1 MRDLDRIY
9 SMKKNLVLS
18 LFVSFSFC
26 SLSSLGQN
34 HGFPFGSFSLKE
46 LEMQIYPLD
55 SAANSIV
62 LDEFGEVYFD
72 NDNGNMIVEY
82 HKKIKVLKKEGVEQ
96 ANFSILLRKG
106 DSRKEEMKSV
116 EGITYY
122 LENGNVKNSS
132 LDKKAIF
139 YEENPNY
146 TQVKFTLPNAVVG
159 STLEVKY
166 RISSPFIFN
175 LYPWEFQSSV
185 PKVQSEFWALIP
197 GNYSYNASLR
207 GFLKLTMSQTELVKE
222 CYSFGSAKADCSRLK
237 FGMKNIP
244 AFKEEEYMTA
254 KSNFLSAINFE
265 LEQIKYFDGRVDKI
279 TKEWRDVEEELQ
291 THADFGTQI
300 KKARNLFDKEISP
313 LLIGI
318 TDPLEKAKKIYNW
331 IKLQYTWNDYLGK
344 YAENGV
350 KKSFETK
357 KGNVGDINLSL
368 LGALQAAEL
377 SASPVLV
384 STRAN
389 GLPNNLYPVLSDF
402 NYVVVQL
409 VIGEGSYLLD
419 ATDHFMPFGLL
430 PERCLNGK
438 GRLLAKKSSLDIDLI
453 PKGKEKSVTTISVK
467 LNEEGA
473 LQGSLQINA
482 FDYLALESRK
492 KIMSYSNKTDYIKA
506 LEKRWNAKEIKNY
519 EVTNLHELE
528 KNLTEK
534 MEITFDAHGGTNV
547 HQIYFNPFI
556 AGRWTDNPFKS
567 AERTFP
573 VDFGVAQEET
583 FVLTLEYPPNFHLD
597 EIPKNIALAMPNK
610 GGRFLFSCNNLGNK
624 LTVSY
629 SLSLTKAV
637 YDAAEYQSLKELFAR
652 IVQLRQTDLV
662 LIKNN

>member
-1 MRDLDRIY
+1 MQTYTPD
-9 SMKKNLVLS
+9 
-18 LFVSFSFC
+18 
-26 SLSSLGQN
+26 SSA
-34 HGFPFGSFSLKE
+34 
-46 LEMQIYPLD
+46 I
-55 SAANSIV
+55 AVV

-72 NDNGNMIVEY
+72 NDNGNMIIEY
-82 HKKIKVLKKEGVEQ
+82 HKKIKVLRKEGVEQ

-122 LENGNVKNSS
+122 FENGNVKNSA

-139 YEENPNY
+139 YEENPAY

-166 RISSPFIFN
+166 IISSPFIFN
-175 LYPWEFQSSV
+175 LYPWEFQSDI

-197 GNYSYNASLR
+197 GNYSYNAALK
-207 GFLKLTMSQTELVKE
+207 GFLKLTTSQTELVKE
-222 CYSFGSAKADCSRLK
+222 CFSFGSAKADCSLLK
-237 FGMKNIP
+237 YGMKNIP
-244 AFKEEEYMTA
+244 AFKEEEFMTA

-279 TKEWRDVEEELQ
+279 TKEWKDVEEELQ

-300 KKARNLFDKEISP
+300 KKARNLFEKEISP
-313 LLIGI
+313 LLVGV

-331 IKLQYTWNDYLGK
+331 IKPHYSWNDYLGK
-344 YAENGV
+344 YTENGV

-377 SASPVLV
+377 SANPVLL

-389 GLPNNLYPVLSDF
+389 GLPNSLYPVLSDF

-409 VIGEGSYLLD
+409 VIGENSYLLD

-430 PERCLNGK
+430 PEMCLNGK
-438 GRLLAKKSSLDIDLI
+438 GRLLAKKNSLDIDLI

-482 FDYLALESRK
+482 FDYQALESRK
-492 KIMSYSNKTDYIKA
+492 KIMSYSNREDYIKA

-519 EVTNLHELE
+519 EVTNLQELE
-528 KNLTEK
+528 KNLAEK
-534 MEITFDAHGGTNV
+534 MEITFDAHDATNV
-547 HQIYFNPFI
+547 QQIYFNPFI

-567 AERTFP
+567 TERTFP

-583 FVLTLEYPPNFHLD
+583 VLLTLEYPVNFHLD
-597 EIPKNIALAMPNK
+597 EVPKNIALAMPNK
-610 GGRFLFSCNNLGNK
+610 GGKFLFQCVNLGNK
-624 LTVSY
+624 LTISY
-629 SLSLTKAV
+629 SLSLTKAI
-637 YDAAEYQSLKELFAR
+637 YDAQEYHSLKELFAR

>member
-1 MRDLDRIY
+1 
-9 SMKKNLVLS
+9 MKLLSKYLLVL
-18 LFVSFSFC
+18 C
-26 SLSSLGQN
+26 SICLSWDSISQN
-34 HGFPFGSFSLKE
+34 HGFPLGSFSLKE
-46 LEMQIYPLD
+46 LEMKTYAPD
-55 SAANSIV
+55 SSASAVV
-62 LDEFGEVYFD
+62 LNEFGEVYFD

-82 HKKIKVLKKEGVEQ
+82 HKKLKVLKKEGAEQ

-106 DSRKEEMKSV
+106 DSRKEEIKSI
-116 EGITYY
+116 EGITHY
-122 LENGNVKNSS
+122 LENGKVKNSV
-132 LDKKAIF
+132 LDKKGVF

-146 TQVKFTLPNAVVG
+146 TQVKFTLPNAIVG
-159 STLEVKY
+159 SILEIKY
-166 RISSPFIFN
+166 TINSPFIFN
-175 LYPWEFQSSV
+175 LYPWEFQSDI
-185 PKVQSEFWALIP
+185 PKMESEFWALIP
-197 GNYSYNASLR
+197 GNYSYNASLK
-207 GFLKLTMSQTELVKE
+207 GFLKLTTSQTELVKE
-222 CYSFGSAKADCSRLK
+222 CFSFGSAKADCSQLK

-279 TKEWRDVEEELQ
+279 TKEWKDVEDELQ

-300 KKARNLFDKEISP
+300 KKAKNLFEKEISP
-313 LLIGI
+313 LLIGV

-331 IKLQYTWNDYLGK
+331 IKLQYNWNDYLGK

-350 KKSFETK
+350 KKSFETH

-368 LGALQAAEL
+368 LGALQTAEL
-377 SASPVLV
+377 SASPVLL

-409 VIGEGSYLLD
+409 VIGESSFLLD

-438 GRLLAKKSSLDIDLI
+438 GRLLAKKNSLDIDLI

-473 LQGSLQINA
+473 LQGYLQINA
-482 FDYLALESRK
+482 FDYQALESRK
-492 KIMSYSNKTDYIKA
+492 KIMSYSNRADYIKA
-506 LEKRWNAKEIKNY
+506 LEKKWNAKEIKNY
-519 EVTNLHELE
+519 EATNLQELE
-528 KNLTEK
+528 KNLSEK
-534 MEITFDAHGGTNV
+534 MEITFDAHEATNV
-547 HQIYFNPFI
+547 QQIYFNPFI
-556 AGRWTDNPFKS
+556 AGKWTDNPFKS
-567 AERTFP
+567 SERIFP

-583 FVLTLEYPPNFHLD
+583 FVLTLEYPPTFHLD

-624 LTVSY
+624 LTLSY
-629 SLSLTKAV
+629 SLNLTKAI

>member
-1 MRDLDRIY
+1 MRDLSRNYPMMAKII
-9 SMKKNLVLS
+9 LS
-18 LFVSFSFC
+18 LFVSLSFC
-26 SLSSLGQN
+26 SISSLGQN
-34 HGFPFGSFSLKE
+34 HGFLFGSFSLKE
-46 LEMQIYPLD
+46 LEMRIYAPD
-55 SAANSIV
+55 SSATAVV
-62 LDEFGEVYFD
+62 LNEFGEVYFD

-82 HKKIKVLKKEGVEQ
+82 HKKVKVLKKEGGEQ

-122 LENGNVKNSS
+122 LENGNVKNSA

-146 TQVKFTLPNAVVG
+146 TNVKFTLPNAFIG

-166 RISSPFIFN
+166 TISSPFIFN
-175 LYPWEFQSSV
+175 LYPWEFQSDI

-197 GNYSYNASLR
+197 GNYSYNASLK
-207 GFLKLTMSQTELVKE
+207 GFLKLTTSQTELVKE
-222 CYSFGSAKADCSRLK
+222 CFSFGSAKADCSLLK

-244 AFKEEEYMTA
+244 AFKEEEYMTT

-265 LEQIKYFDGRVDKI
+265 LEQIRHFDGRVDKI
-279 TKEWRDVEEELQ
+279 TKEWKDVEDELQ

-300 KKARNLFDKEISP
+300 KKARNLFEKEISP
-313 LLIGI
+313 LLVGV

-331 IKLQYTWNDYLGK
+331 IKLQYNWNDYLGK
-344 YAENGV
+344 YSENGV

-377 SASPVLV
+377 SASPVLL

-402 NYVVVQL
+402 NYVIVQL
-409 VIGEGSYLLD
+409 IIGENSFLLD

-438 GRLLAKKSSLDIDLI
+438 GRLLAKKNSSDIDLT
-453 PKGKEKSVTTISVK
+453 PKAKQKAVTTVALK
-467 LNEEGA
+467 LNEEGT
-473 LQGSLQINA
+473 LNGSFQINSY
-482 FDYLALESRK
+482 DYQGLENRK
-492 KIMSYSNKTDYIKA
+492 AILSHSNRVDYIKA
-506 LEKRWNAKEIKNY
+506 LEKKWGAMEIKNY
-519 EVTNLHELE
+519 TVENLQELE
-528 KNLTEK
+528 KPLVEK
-534 MEITFDAHGGTNV
+534 MEVAFDAHDATNV
-547 HQIYFNPFI
+547 HQIYFNPFV
-556 AGRWTDNPFKS
+556 AGQWSNNPFKS
-567 AERTFP
+567 NERIFP

-583 FVLTLEYPPNFHLD
+583 VLLSLEYPENFHLD
-597 EIPKNIALAMPNK
+597 ETPKNVALAMPNK
-610 GGRFLFSCNNLGNK
+610 GGRYFFNCTNLGNK
-624 LTVSY
+624 LSITY
-629 SLSLTKAV
+629 SLNLTKAV
-637 YDAAEYQSLKELFAR
+637 YDAIEYHSLKELFSR